1 MCVTNTTDVDQ
12 HAANEPKA
20 KDQPADAQPAIIQE
34 QSTPE
39 PVSNPAP
46 SLAASETVAAEETKS
61 APDLGDAP
69 APVQQ
74 TPLRQPPA
82 VEPRCLN
89 CNEPLLGQYCAHCG
103 QSIHHHIH
111 STWAAVSEFI
121 EDLFHADH
129 RVWRTL
135 FPLLFKPGL
144 LTVEYLRGR
153 RVSYTPPFRL
163 YIVLSLIFFLFASF
177 DQPATAPNAT
187 AQQSGQRQDPCE
199 ITILDAL
206 PGQLGK
212 QQRVI
217 DACRTMTSGSEDFAR
232 VLSANISKMMFLFLP
247 LIALVGKVLYAG
259 SRRYYAEHLL
269 FFVHFH
275 AFFFLATTI
284 GVLVSGLLRW
294 LHRVGAGP
302 WNIAADLLTAAIVIY
317 VPIYL
322 YRAMR
327 RMYGQGRFVTTI
339 KFAVLTV
346 AYLVT
351 LLSTFLLLLAVTAL
365 SL

>member
-1 MCVTNTTDVDQ
+1 
-12 HAANEPKA
+12 
-20 KDQPADAQPAIIQE
+20 
-34 QSTPE
+34 
-39 PVSNPAP
+39 
-46 SLAASETVAAEETKS
+46 
-61 APDLGDAP
+61 
-69 APVQQ
+69 
-74 TPLRQPPA
+74 
-82 VEPRCLN
+82 
-89 CNEPLLGQYCAHCG
+89 
-103 QSIHHHIH
+103 
-111 STWAAVSEFI
+111 
-121 EDLFHADH
+121 
-129 RVWRTL
+129 
-135 FPLLFKPGL
+135 
-144 LTVEYLRGR
+144 
-153 RVSYTPPFRL
+153 
-163 YIVLSLIFFLFASF
+163 LSLIFFLFASF
-177 DQPATAPNAT
+177 DQPATAPNAA

-232 VLSANISKMMFLFLP
+232 ALSANIPKMMFLFLP

-294 LHRVGAGP
+294 LHRVGAGS

-327 RMYGQGRFVTTI
+327 RMYGQGRFVTTM